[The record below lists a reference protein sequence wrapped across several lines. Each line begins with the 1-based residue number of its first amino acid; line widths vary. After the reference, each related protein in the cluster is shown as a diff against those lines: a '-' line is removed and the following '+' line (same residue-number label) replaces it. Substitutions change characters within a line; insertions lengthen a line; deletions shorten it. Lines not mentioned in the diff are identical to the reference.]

1 MVEAQWG
8 GIMKRLWVY
17 LIPSI
22 LFLSCGEEKI
32 TRSDFSA
39 PHYPLLNEPLVLKVS
54 SRIQPFAIDSNIYK
68 FDLSQDSLVRNGE
81 MNDLHIMYAGA
92 TSCDEENLI
101 FDFSRGEYRALSTN
115 ERDYVPCFQFG
126 APHFHLLSGRGI
138 DALDCLDGDKKV
150 LVRPTRSGSH
160 FILQAIQLHRAYR
173 PISVANDSGFII
185 FSIADDGESYWLI
198 PERGDELLRLAY
210 SGNFLAGI
218 PMPEPEMEQVAFD
231 GEFLWVTDS
240 KRCYRLSL
248 TGERQGSFHWR
259 QLDPGPITV
268 NGNNMYMVRR
278 IGPISHMYSIDIPAS
293 LAADSAVG
301 DFRFTIYSEVY
312 SLARVGSQ
320 FLVSVPDSARVIND
334 SGKVMAS
341 YGWNVSFPLTIS
353 YYKGILS
360 VLCMGPSDLL
370 AFDQVISRF
379 LIP

>member
-1 MVEAQWG
+1 
-8 GIMKRLWVY
+8 MKRLWVY

-32 TRSDFSA
+32 TKSGFSA

-68 FDLSQDSLVRNGE
+68 FDLSQDSLARNGE
-81 MNDLHIMYAGA
+81 MNDIQIFYSSI
-92 TSCDEENLI
+92 TSCDDENQI
-101 FDFSRGEYRALSTN
+101 YDFSRAAYRAFSPTF
-115 ERDYVPCFQFG
+115 RYDACFH
-126 APHFHLLSGRGI
+126 APAPQFHLLSGHGI
-138 DALDCLDGDKKV
+138 AALDCLDEDKKMMIK
-150 LVRPTRSGSH
+150 PTRLSSG
-160 FILQAIQLHRAYR
+160 FAMRAIQLHRAYR

-185 FSIADDGESYWLI
+185 FSIADDGESYWLL

-268 NGNNMYMVRR
+268 NGSNMYMVRR

-370 AFDQVISRF
+370 AFDQVIARF
-379 LIP
+379 RVP